1 MNIFN
6 ELLRGK
12 KPTIPQA
19 RETVERLTEQ
29 AEHAPVWLEQCR
41 QELADA
47 LLAQAEGLADAD
59 ALAAARK
66 SLVEAQGVVSDTN
79 AALEGA
85 RRRLAEIEGESNDRE
100 LAANKIRIRR
110 LADERL
116 KLALRFQK
124 LAVEMAT
131 AINEIQET
139 AGEIF
144 TLLPPS
150 GVCLTAALLNRGDLH
165 SALQEQARRAN
176 AVPWSPGPF
185 CEYELERRPDL
196 AARVEAANSVLTGV

>member
-29 AEHAPVWLEQCR
+29 AEHAPVWLEQCQ

-47 LLAQAEGLADAD
+47 LLAQVEGLADAG
-59 ALAAARK
+59 AIAKARK
-66 SLVEAQGVVSDTN
+66 SLVEAQEAVSDSI
-79 AALEGA
+79 AALDGA
-85 RRRLAEIEGESNDRE
+85 RRRLAQVEGESNDKE
-100 LAANKIRIRR
+100 LAANKMRIRR

-124 LAVEMAT
+124 LAVET
-131 AINEIQET
+131 SVVISELQET
-139 AGEIF
+139 AGEIYSM
-144 TLLPPS
+144 LPKE
-150 GVCLTAALLNRGDLH
+150 VCLTATLLNRGDLH
-165 SALQEQARRAN
+165 SALQEQIRRAG
-176 AVPWSPGPF
+176 ASPWSAGPF

-196 AARVEAANSVLTGV
+196 ASRFEAANSVLTGV

>member
-47 LLAQAEGLADAD
+47 LLAQVEGLADAG
-59 ALAAARK
+59 AIAKARK

-124 LAVEMAT
+124 LAVESAVV
-131 AINEIQET
+131 INQIQET
-139 AGEIF
+139 AGEIYSM
-144 TLLPPS
+144 LPKE
-150 GVCLTAALLNRGDLH
+150 VCLTATLLNRGDLH
-165 SALQEQARRAN
+165 SALQEQIRRAG
-176 AVPWSPGPF
+176 ASPWSPGPH
-185 CEYELERRPDL
+185 CEYELALRSDL